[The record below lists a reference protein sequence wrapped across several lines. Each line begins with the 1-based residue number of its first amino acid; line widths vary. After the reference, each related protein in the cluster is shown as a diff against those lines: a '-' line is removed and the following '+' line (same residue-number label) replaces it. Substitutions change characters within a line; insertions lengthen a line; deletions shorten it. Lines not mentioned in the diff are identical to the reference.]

1 MTHKA
6 VVACMRNEA
15 IFLLEWVAYQLV
27 VGFDTVAVVTND
39 CTDGTD
45 RILDRLAELDDR
57 IVHIPNQIVAGE
69 SPQLAG
75 VRRAMDHP
83 RITRADYLLHCDA
96 DEFLHVNT
104 GAGRVDD
111 LLAHTNGADCI
122 ALAWRPFG
130 DAGIE
135 KWPGGSVIRQ
145 CTLSDAKLRLHT
157 ALHKCM
163 FRPDRFGYAI
173 DHMPKDPVAD
183 DITMVNARGDAI
195 PTDDLFRES
204 SSRFRNI
211 DPGLYTWDIACIHHY
226 AIRAQDVFLM
236 KNVRGDG
243 MGLNSEKYF
252 INSSFWRRYNRNQVE
267 VPEAQQHL
275 WAVTRVAQE
284 LRALSNRIKRIER
297 EALAAY
303 FVARDEILDPAQVA
317 KWTA

>member
-1 MTHKA
+1 MAQKA

-15 IFLLEWVAYQLV
+15 IFLLEWIAYQLV
-27 VGFDTVAVVTND
+27 IGFDLVAVVTND

-45 RILDRLAELDDR
+45 RILDRLAEFDDR
-57 IVHIPNQIVAGE
+57 IIHIRNEIGEGE

-75 VRRAMDHP
+75 MRHALNHP
-83 RITRADYLLHCDA
+83 RIAEAEYLLHCDA
-96 DEFLHVNT
+96 DEFLHVSR

-111 LLAHTNGADCI
+111 LLAHTKGADCI
-122 ALAWRPFG
+122 ALSWRPFG

-135 KWPGGSVIRQ
+135 KWPGGSVIAQ
-145 CTLSDAKLRLHT
+145 CTMADAKLRLHT

-195 PTDDLFRES
+195 PAHDLFRAS

-211 DPGLYTWDIACIHHY
+211 DPGLYSWDVACIHHY
-226 AIRAQDVFLM
+226 AIRAKDVFLM

-243 MGLNSEKYF
+243 MAMPSEKYF
-252 INSSFWRRYNRNQVE
+252 VNSSFWRRYNRNQVE

-275 WAVTRVAQE
+275 WAVTRITQE
-284 LRALSNRIKRIER
+284 LRALSNRIKRVER
-297 EALAAY
+297 DALAAY
-303 FVARDEILDPAQVA
+303 FEARDTILDAEQVA